1 MAAARQKG
9 TRDDSPAAAQAD
21 CDRGTGDRDLSFNH
35 HEDGLVQPVCEARL
49 LEEYAVLR
57 ALTLDDRPAI
67 ELHRVRSRGGHP
79 AQPYSGACP
88 IEQDIRVFER
98 RDMRARLINVSAH
111 KVCVFGSAHAVAEIT
126 VVRPCRL

>member
-1 MAAARQKG
+1 M
-9 TRDDSPAAAQAD
+9 
-21 CDRGTGDRDLSFNH
+21 
-35 HEDGLVQPVCEARL
+35 QPVCEARL

-98 RDMRARLINVSAH
+98 RDMRARLSTRQLTKYVSSDLLTPSP
-111 KVCVFGSAHAVAEIT
+111 KVLSYVHADCEL
-126 VVRPCRL
+126 RE